1 MTEKEPIKT
10 GAGVQDLVD
19 RIRDQG
25 ILAANEKASK
35 ILRDAEAKSA
45 KMLADAKV
53 QVERLRETTRIEIES
68 NHAAALEAL
77 KLSARDAM
85 LQLKSKVSSEFEVFV
100 QRLVT
105 SATRDEEFIK
115 SIVLVLAG
123 HVQEDLIGDKEIQ
136 IIISE
141 SILTG
146 QTHEKLGERAKETI
160 LSLSSEMLRAG
171 VELVPSSEIEGGANV
186 RLVKDK
192 LEIDLSD
199 KAIARLLYQR
209 ILPRFQSIL
218 EGSEKAPCRNPIL
231 HWPPV
236 FPICP
241 RSSGLSGL
249 RLRVCGWSSVST
261 FWNLTTPGNWL

>member
-1 MTEKEPIKT
+1 MTEQEPSKT

-19 RIRDQG
+19 RIRDMG
-25 ILAANEKASK
+25 VLAANEKANK

-45 KMLADAKV
+45 KMLADAKLE
-53 QVERLRETTRIEIES
+53 VERLRENARIEIEA
-68 NHAAALEAL
+68 NQAAGLEAL

-105 SATRDEEFIK
+105 SATRDEHFIK
-115 SIVLVLAG
+115 AIVLVLAS
-123 HVQEDLIGDKEIQ
+123 HVEKELIGDKDIQ
-136 IIISE
+136 ILISE

-146 QTHEKLGERAKETI
+146 KPNEKLRDRTKQTI

-171 VELVPSSEIEGGANV
+171 VELIPSSEIEGGANV

-199 KAIARLLYQR
+199 KAIAKLLYQR
-209 ILPRFQSIL
+209 ILPRFQAIL
-218 EGSEKAPCRNPIL
+218 EGSE
-231 HWPPV
+231 
-236 FPICP
+236 
-241 RSSGLSGL
+241 
-249 RLRVCGWSSVST
+249 
-261 FWNLTTPGNWL
+261 

>member
-1 MTEKEPIKT
+1 MTEQEQIKN
-10 GAGVQDLVD
+10 GAGVQNLVD

-45 KMLADAKV
+45 KMLADAKQEV
-53 QVERLRETTRIEIES
+53 DRLRETTRIEIEA

-85 LQLKSKVSSEFEVFV
+85 LQLKAKVSSEFEVFV

-115 SIVLVLAG
+115 TIVLVLAG
-123 HVQEDLIGDKEIQ
+123 HVQEELIGDKEIQ
-136 IIISE
+136 ILISDL
-141 SILTG
+141 ILTG
-146 QTHEKLGERAKETI
+146 KPNEKLGERGKQTI
-160 LSLSSEMLRAG
+160 LTLSSEMLRAG
-171 VELVPSSEIEGGANV
+171 VELIPSSDIGGGANV

-199 KAIARLLYQR
+199 KAISRLLYQR
-209 ILPRFQSIL
+209 MLPRFQAIL
-218 EGSEKAPCRNPIL
+218 DGGE
-231 HWPPV
+231 
-236 FPICP
+236 
-241 RSSGLSGL
+241 
-249 RLRVCGWSSVST
+249 
-261 FWNLTTPGNWL
+261 